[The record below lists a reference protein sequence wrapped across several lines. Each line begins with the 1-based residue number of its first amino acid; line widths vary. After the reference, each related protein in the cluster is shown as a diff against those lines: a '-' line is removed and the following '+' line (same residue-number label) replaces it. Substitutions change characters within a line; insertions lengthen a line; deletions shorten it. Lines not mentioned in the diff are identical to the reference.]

1 MTKLKEE
8 NNILDTN
15 YLCELDKKVKLLP
28 ITFDLIFKGIFGSN
42 IELLKNFILSVL
54 EIDIDRDKC
63 KIRLLNNE
71 LPIENYKEYKKT
83 VYLSQ
88 IKTYEFQLLLSY
100 NYHFL
105 FKNLSNTLI
114 NSNLSMGLAK

>member
-15 YLCELDKKVKLLP
+15 YLSELDKKVKLLP
-28 ITFDLIFKGIFGSN
+28 ITFDPIFKGIFGSN

-54 EIDIDRDKC
+54 EIDIDRDKR

-83 VYLSQ
+83 VYLNQ

-105 FKNLSNTLI
+105 FKNLFNTLI
-114 NSNLSMGLAK
+114 NSSLSIGLAK

>member
-1 MTKLKEE
+1 MIKLKEE

-15 YLCELDKKVKLLP
+15 YLSELDKKVKLLP
-28 ITFDLIFKGIFGSN
+28 TTFDPIFKGIFGSN
-42 IELLKNFILSVL
+42 IELLKDFILSVL

-114 NSNLSMGLAK
+114 NSSLSIGLAK

>member
-15 YLCELDKKVKLLP
+15 YLSELDNKVKLLP
-28 ITFDLIFKGIFGSN
+28 ITFDPIFKGIFGSN
-42 IELLKNFILSVL
+42 IELLKDFILSVL

-114 NSNLSMGLAK
+114 NSSLSIGLAK

>member
-15 YLCELDKKVKLLP
+15 YLSELDKKVKLLP
-28 ITFDLIFKGIFGSN
+28 ITFDPVFKGIFGSN
-42 IELLKNFILSVL
+42 IDLLKDFILSVL

-105 FKNLSNTLI
+105 FKNLFNTLI
-114 NSNLSMGLAK
+114 NSSLSIGLAK

>member
-15 YLCELDKKVKLLP
+15 YLSELDKKVKLLP
-28 ITFDLIFKGIFGSN
+28 ITFDPIFKGIFGSN

-54 EIDIDRDKC
+54 EIDIDRDKR

-105 FKNLSNTLI
+105 FKNLFNTLI
-114 NSNLSMGLAK
+114 NSSLSIGLAK

>member
-1 MTKLKEE
+1 MTKLKVE

-28 ITFDLIFKGIFGSN
+28 ITFDPIFKGIFGSN

>member
-1 MTKLKEE
+1 MKKLKEK
-8 NNILDTN
+8 NTILDTN

-28 ITFDLIFKGIFGSN
+28 ITFDPVFKGIFGSN
-42 IELLKNFILSVL
+42 IDLLKDFILSVL

>member
-1 MTKLKEE
+1 MKDK

-15 YLCELDKKVKLLP
+15 YLCELDNKVKLLP
-28 ITFDLIFKGIFGSN
+28 ITFDPIFKGIFGSN
-42 IELLKNFILSVL
+42 IELLKDFILSVL

-105 FKNLSNTLI
+105 FKNLFNTLI
-114 NSNLSMGLAK
+114 NSSLSIGLAK

>member
-15 YLCELDKKVKLLP
+15 YLSELDKKVKLLP
-28 ITFDLIFKGIFGSN
+28 ITFDPIFKGIFGSN
-42 IELLKNFILSVL
+42 IELLKDFILSVL

>member
-1 MTKLKEE
+1 MKDK

-15 YLCELDKKVKLLP
+15 YLSELDNKVKLLP
-28 ITFDLIFKGIFGSN
+28 ITFDPIFKGIFGSN
-42 IELLKNFILSVL
+42 IELLKDFILLVL
-54 EIDIDRDKC
+54 EIDIDRDKR

-105 FKNLSNTLI
+105 FKNLFNTLI
-114 NSNLSMGLAK
+114 NSSLSIGLAK

>member
-15 YLCELDKKVKLLP
+15 YLSELDKKVKLLP
-28 ITFDLIFKGIFGSN
+28 ITFDPIFKGIFGSN

>member
-1 MTKLKEE
+1 MIKLKEE

-15 YLCELDKKVKLLP
+15 YLSELDKKVKLLP
-28 ITFDLIFKGIFGSN
+28 ITFDPIFKGIFGSN
-42 IELLKNFILSVL
+42 IELLKDFILSVL